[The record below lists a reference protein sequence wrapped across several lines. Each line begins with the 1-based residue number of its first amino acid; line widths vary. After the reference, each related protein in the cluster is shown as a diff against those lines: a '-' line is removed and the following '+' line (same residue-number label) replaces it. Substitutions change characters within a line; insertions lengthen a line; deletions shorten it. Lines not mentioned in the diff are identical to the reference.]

1 MSKFIHEGPL
11 FAHRNSYRTPLVL
24 AHRGGNT
31 LAPQNSLPAF
41 LTAAQRGVWA
51 IETDVRLTR
60 DGRCVCI
67 HDPVADT
74 MTNGTGEI
82 KDFTFDELMKLRIN
96 RGVGAD
102 TLPEDELTIPTFD
115 QYLDLCMRY
124 GVVPFIEL
132 KTDDGCEPVMQALRR
147 RSLES
152 YAVISSAR
160 FEHLEQAR
168 AISDRVF
175 IHHIFSK
182 KEYID
187 RLYDLGYAGMS
198 FKIKNVDDVPEGLV
212 GDVHEAG
219 LRVCIR
225 AAETPEVLRR
235 MIDMGLDYQPS
246 NKLYGYEIRQ

>member
-1 MSKFIHEGPL
+1 MSRPIPDGPL

-60 DGRCVCI
+60 DGRCICM
-67 HDPVADT
+67 HDPIVDT

-82 KDFTFDELMKLRIN
+82 KDYTFDELMKLRIN

-102 TLPEDELTIPTFD
+102 TLPENELKIPTFD
-115 QYLDLCMRY
+115 QYLDLCMSY

-132 KTDDGCEPVMQALRR
+132 KTDDGCEPVMKALRR

-152 YAVISSAR
+152 FAVLSSAKL
-160 FEHLEQAR
+160 EHLEQAR
-168 AISDRVF
+168 RISDQIF

-182 KEYID
+182 RANID

-198 FKIKNVDDVPEGLV
+198 FKIKNVEDVPEGLI

-219 LRVCIR
+219 LRVCLR
-225 AAETPEVLRR
+225 AAETVEALRA

-246 NKLYGYEIRQ
+246 NTLYGYEIRR